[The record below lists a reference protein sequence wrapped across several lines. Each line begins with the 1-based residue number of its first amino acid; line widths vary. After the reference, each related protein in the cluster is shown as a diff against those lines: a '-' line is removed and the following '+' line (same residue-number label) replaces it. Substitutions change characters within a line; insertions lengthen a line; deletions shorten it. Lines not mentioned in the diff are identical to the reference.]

1 MRSTRA
7 VRLFSA
13 LSLLFLVYFT
23 PRVDIMAY
31 AFRAIVT
38 IIVLFLIRFA
48 YNYTKTWAEIRRI
61 GLSLVLVPVD
71 QVQLLWLLLTPPNR
85 ERIRRW
91 LPERIWKRVNLM
103 IFGWEFHEK
112 LRPFDEYV
120 PGHSAGNGVGRT
132 FLLLGLRKGELWTA
146 DPVAANDILTRVREY
161 EVPAATD
168 YALGTYGPNVLTT
181 NGDRWARHRKIITS
195 ILDERIMRAVFEESI
210 RQTRGLLSDVFAA
223 AEGDQ
228 QPTSSET
235 VHLFDMLKRVTIHV
249 LLGTSMGVKVPWHG
263 KSRAV
268 EPGYKMPHIESLNTM
283 VVNIV
288 GVGMLPKKLL
298 NGWPRWLPW
307 HEKMTTVG
315 CAKVEVERRSK
326 EILDQER
333 ERRARGEQPPKPTV
347 VSKILRASEEGKDQG
362 LALSEVEMIS
372 NLFIVTAAGF
382 ETTATTLAYAVVLL
396 ARYPEW
402 QDWLLEE
409 VDSLPTTATDEEGLV
424 DYNAVFPRA
433 TRTLAFMFE
442 TLRLFPAVP
451 HVHRETSAPQTLQAM
466 TGTIHVPAG
475 MRVYVNSLA
484 LHLLPSWRDVNRESD
499 PPVVQAAAQDGG
511 LSDEHVFRPS
521 RWLNPPG
528 SAQAHYHP
536 PKGTWVPW
544 AMGPRVCPGMKMA
557 QVEFTAAVLTLL
569 QHHRVEAVPLPGED
583 RAATEKRLDGR
594 LRDSRWVTVLQ
605 MNGVFEPREGEGL
618 RLKLSKRQAQ

>member
-1 MRSTRA
+1 
-7 VRLFSA
+7 
-13 LSLLFLVYFT
+13 
-23 PRVDIMAY
+23 MAY
-31 AFRAIVT
+31 AFSAI
-38 IIVLFLIRFA
+38 IAILLLLLIRFA
-48 YNYTKTWAEIRRI
+48 YNYSKTLAEARRI
-61 GLSLVLVPVD
+61 GLPLVLVPVD
-71 QVQLLWLLLTPPNR
+71 QIQLLWILLAPPNR
-85 ERIRRW
+85 ERIRRILPKW
-91 LPERIWKRVNLM
+91 LWKRVSLM

-120 PGHSAGNGVGRT
+120 PGHGHGKGVGRT
-132 FLLLGLRKGELWTA
+132 FILLGLQKGEIWTA

-161 EVPAATD
+161 EAPHAISF
-168 YALGTYGPNVLTT
+168 ALGTYGPNVLTT
-181 NGDRWARHRKIITS
+181 NGERWARHRKIITS

-210 RQTRGLLSDVFAA
+210 RQTQSLLSDVFAA
-223 AEGDQ
+223 PEGEP
-228 QPTSSET
+228 QPTSAET
-235 VHLFDMLKRVTIHV
+235 LELFDMLKRVTIHV
-249 LLGTSMGVKVPWHG
+249 LLGTSMGVKVPWR
-263 KSRAV
+263 KSRVA
-268 EPGYKMPHIESLNTM
+268 EPGYMMPHIDSLNTM
-283 VVNIV
+283 VINIV

-298 NGWPRWLPW
+298 NSWPRWLPW
-307 HEKMTTVG
+307 HDKMRTVG
-315 CAKVEVERRSK
+315 CAKVEVEKRSR

-333 ERRARGEQPPKPTV
+333 ERRARGEPAPKSTI

-409 VDSLPTTATDEEGLV
+409 VDSLPTTATNEDGLM
-424 DYNAVFPRA
+424 DYTAVFPRA

-451 HVHRETSAPQTLQAM
+451 HVHRETSAPQTLHTA
-466 TGTIHVPAG
+466 TGTIHVPAD

-499 PPVVQAAAQDGG
+499 PPFVQTAPAGRDDAV
-511 LSDEHVFRPS
+511 SADEHVFRPS
-521 RWLNPPG
+521 RWINPPG

-557 QVEFTAAVLTLL
+557 QVEFTAAVVTLL
-569 QHHRVEAVPLPGED
+569 QHHRVEVVPLRGEN
-583 RAATEKRLDGR
+583 RAATEKRLDAR

-605 MNGVFEPREGEGL
+605 MNGVFEPKEGEGL
-618 RLKLSKRQAQ
+618 PLKLSKRQAR